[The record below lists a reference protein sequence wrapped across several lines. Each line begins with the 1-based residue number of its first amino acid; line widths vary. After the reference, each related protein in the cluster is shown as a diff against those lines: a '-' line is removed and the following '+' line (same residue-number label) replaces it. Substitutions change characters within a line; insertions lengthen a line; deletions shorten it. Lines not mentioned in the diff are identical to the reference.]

1 MCRSIFSQS
10 RNGVGVKNFRLR
22 TSLLH
27 SQAAEEAI
35 PHLYTQQ
42 RKRPT
47 LVRRLL
53 SQTQALLGRVTP
65 ERRYGRWQN
74 RINAQLALR
83 HILMSGLKMRIF
95 PAQKK
100 KKLDLATE
108 NILHN
113 ISEQT
118 IFLTVILTGSLHMPS

>member
-1 MCRSIFSQS
+1 MSEYIQPKQERSRSQ
-10 RNGVGVKNFRLR
+10 KFQ
-22 TSLLH
+22 TSYTSATLTGRRGGH
-27 SQAAEEAI
+27 TPFVQTAAETPDTGAEAVKSN
-35 PHLYTQQ
+35 PGSSWEGH
-42 RKRPT
+42 
-47 LVRRLL
+47 
-53 SQTQALLGRVTP
+53 SG
-65 ERRYGRWQN
+65 RRYGRWQN

-118 IFLTVILTGSLHMPS
+118 IFLTVILIGSLHMPS